1 VLNTGGIS
9 LEWFHFVFCRELTDT
24 QFFEDYVPS
33 VLQDFLGSENI
44 DQLDENIPPYVP
56 FLQGSRYSVEK
67 KTASFSN
74 LTLETT
80 REDMLLGLLKGN
92 ALYHRGNIEE
102 VGRLV
107 PLGHRIMT
115 SGGASKIEN
124 FLAAKKHWT
133 GDFELTYQD
142 QSSLLGAAMLGQ
154 FHITGRYEDEEE
166 PVIRAIAAPSPA
178 A

>member
-1 VLNTGGIS
+1 VLA
-9 LEWFHFVFCRELTDT
+9 
-24 QFFEDYVPS
+24 
-33 VLQDFLGSENI
+33 DFLGSDEI
-44 DQLDENIPPYVP
+44 EQLDENIPPYVP
-56 FLQGSRYSVEK
+56 FLQGSRYSTER

-102 VGRLV
+102 VGHMV
-107 PLGHRIMT
+107 PLGRQIMT
-115 SGGASKIEN
+115 SGGASKIKH

-133 GDFELTYQD
+133 GEFEITYQD
-142 QSSLLGAAMLGQ
+142 QCSLLGAAMLGQ
-154 FHITGRYEDEEE
+154 FYIMGRYKGEEKKQERIQE
-166 PVIRAIAAPSPA
+166 PVAHVVPA